1 MNSIFIGYKSNTSP
15 TRLSG
20 IRPSL
25 QAKQTPSQPH
35 PFFRNFYFQ
44 MKKNKCGC
52 TPCFLQKAC
61 HVFCN
66 CCGRP
71 HGSLLCPVHPLRSLH
86 CVCPASQKK
95 IVFKADCFSWA
106 ILIPFSSAV
115 AQSNG
120 CRVMARLRVVSG
132 CGAVMVF
139 VGMAMILFFN
149 RCHARKQKTTPA
161 PCCKQ

>member
-1 MNSIFIGYKSNTSP
+1 MTW
-15 TRLSG
+15 LSG

-66 CCGRP
+66 CYGRP
-71 HGSLLCPVHPLRSLH
+71 HGSLLCPVHPLRSFRY
-86 CVCPASQKK
+86 VCINGA
-95 IVFKADCFSWA
+95 IRFCFLKVHTIYT
-106 ILIPFSSAV
+106 ILTSLSSAV

-139 VGMAMILFFN
+139 VSMAMILFFN
-149 RCHARKQKTTPA
+149 RCHAKKQKTTPA